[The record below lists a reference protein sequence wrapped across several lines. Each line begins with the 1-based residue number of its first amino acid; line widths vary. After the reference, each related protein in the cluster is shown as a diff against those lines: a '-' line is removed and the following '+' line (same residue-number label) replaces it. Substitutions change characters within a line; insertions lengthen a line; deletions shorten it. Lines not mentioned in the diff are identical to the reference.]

1 MATATAQSQPKAPS
15 NTGGDQ
21 GATNTGNVD
30 GGPDGAW
37 NTTTTPIA
45 GELSQDNIA

>member
-1 MATATAQSQPKAPS
+1 MVTAQSQPKAPS

-30 GGPDGAW
+30 GAPDVGG
-37 NTTTTPIA
+37 NTTTTPVA
-45 GELSQDNIA
+45 GELSQDDIA